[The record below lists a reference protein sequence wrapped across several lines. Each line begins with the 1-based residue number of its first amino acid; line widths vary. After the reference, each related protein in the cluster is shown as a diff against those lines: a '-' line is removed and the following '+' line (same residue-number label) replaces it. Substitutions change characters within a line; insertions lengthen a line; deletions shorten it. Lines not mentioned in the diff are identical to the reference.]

1 MPRDPPDTNPLTVPL
16 AYVSMRRVLCVAFL
30 ATSCLLSELRKQ
42 FRLLPIVFPLQYLN
56 YSPQNLV
63 SNFSFNNFTIL
74 EAHLSIATYQYVITT
89 KLEVLFESMDKI
101 WQFEAKFTILKF
113 WTKSFNYSFINKIT
127 NEPRL
132 VEWPQERIFFQ
143 RAKSEFFSSGIL
155 MVSLEVWN
163 WNLYPNI
170 WCLALEFLLS
180 NHRNGKRLNR
190 RIPKVRY
197 FNSRKT

>member
-1 MPRDPPDTNPLTVPL
+1 
-16 AYVSMRRVLCVAFL
+16 MRGVLCVAFL

-63 SNFSFNNFTIL
+63 SNFSFNNFTKL

-113 WTKSFNYSFINKIT
+113 WTKSFSYLFVNKTT
-127 NEPRL
+127 NETRFVP
-132 VEWPQERIFFQ
+132 WPQEQIYFLY
-143 RAKSEFFSSGIL
+143 AKSEFFSSWIL
-155 MVSLEVWN
+155 MVSLEIWN
-163 WNLYPNI
+163 WNLYSI
-170 WCLALEFLLS
+170 MWYLALEFLLS
-180 NHRNGKRLNR
+180 KDENVIMSNR
-190 RIPKVRY
+190 RIP
-197 FNSRKT
+197 NG